1 MSAPTIVESF
11 RDELLSA
18 GILLATGVDGIYHR
32 SGVFEAI
39 VRGVADI
46 AHRSG
51 SDQNAELRYLPPV
64 MPRAD
69 FELTGYLR
77 SFPNLMGSVATFRG
91 DDREHAELLGIAESG
106 GDWARALTPTESMLA
121 SAACHSLYAGIRG
134 TLPSAGQRFEIEG
147 YCFRNEPS
155 LDPARMQ
162 SFRMREFVFVG
173 VPNAAIAHRD
183 LWLERG
189 LSLLTGLGLDV
200 EAVPANDP
208 FFGRAGRM
216 LAADQLD
223 SELKYEIVI
232 PISSAEVPTAISSA
246 NYHVDHFGAAFGIRT
261 ENGEVAHSACFGFG
275 LERIA
280 LALLRTHGLV
290 VERWPSAIKK
300 QVQL

>member
-1 MSAPTIVESF
+1 MSAPTMVESF

-18 GILLATGVDGIYHR
+18 GLLLVTGVDGIYHR

-39 VRGVADI
+39 VHGISEV

-77 SFPNLMGSVATFRG
+77 SFPNLMGSVATFSG
-91 DDREHAELLGIAESG
+91 NDREHAELLGIAESG
-106 GDWARALTPTESMLA
+106 GDWARMLAPTESMLA
-121 SAACHSLYAGIRG
+121 SAACHSLYATIGR
-134 TLPSAGQRFEIEG
+134 TAPSAGQRFEIEG

-173 VPNAAIAHRD
+173 TPNAAIAHRD
-183 LWLERG
+183 LWIDRG
-189 LSLLTGLGLDV
+189 LSLLAGLGLAV

-208 FFGRAGRM
+208 FFGRAGRL
-216 LAADQLD
+216 LASDQLD
-223 SELKYEIVI
+223 SGLKYEIVV
-232 PISSAEVPTAISSA
+232 PIASAEVPTAISSA
-246 NYHVDHFGAAFGIRT
+246 NYHLDHFGESFDIRT
-261 ENGEVAHSACFGFG
+261 DNGEVAHSACFGFG

-280 LALLRTHGLV
+280 LALLRTHGLA
-290 VERWPSAIKK
+290 VERWPSAVKQ